1 MASKAVEKVLAI
13 ARKEIGYHEKVSSSG
28 LDDPL
33 ANAGGGNYTKYARDL
48 DRIPGFYNGP
58 KQGYA
63 WCDVFYDWLLV
74 AAFGPILA
82 KRLLCQPDNS
92 AGAGCYYSALYFREA
107 GRFYPYNPEPGD
119 QVFFTFQS
127 GEVSHTGIVED
138 VHNGSVV
145 TIEGNSSDSVV
156 RRSYFTISD
165 QIYGYGRPDWSMV
178 PAAMLGD
185 AEDDAEPAD
194 TDEPDPV
201 SESDTAPVET
211 YDLTLPVLREGD
223 QGVLVERIQTL
234 LIARGYYCG
243 GRLFSGRERP
253 DGEFGPATAVAVRDL
268 QKSVDLDETGT
279 VDCATMT
286 ALLTE

>member
-1 MASKAVEKVLAI
+1 MANKAVEKVLAI

-33 ANAGGGNYTKYARDL
+33 ANAGSGNYTKYARDL

-119 QVFFTFQS
+119 QVFFTYQA

-138 VHNGSVV
+138 VRNGSVV

-165 QIYGYGRPDWSMV
+165 QIYGYGRPDWSLV
-178 PAAMLGD
+178 PAAMLGN
-185 AEDDAEPAD
+185 AEDNTGTEDPAEQ
-194 TDEPDPV
+194 ESV
-201 SESDTAPVET
+201 SDSDTETVET
-211 YDLTLPVLREGD
+211 YDLTLPVVREGD
-223 QGVLVERIQTL
+223 QGILVERIQTL

-243 GRLFSGRERP
+243 GRIFSGREQP
-253 DGEFGPATAVAVRDL
+253 DGEFGPATAVAVADL
-268 QKSVDLDETGT
+268 QQAAGLKVDRIING
-279 VDCATMT
+279 ATMA